1 METAL
6 PNLHPALIHFPI
18 AAVTLGLLADVGLAL
33 RIVPARFDPAAAA
46 LWAVAALS
54 GLAAYLS
61 GEAAHDA
68 LPALGEVIHEAVE
81 SHEHAALPALVA
93 LFAVALLRIGDLWM
107 AARSGSERRALRW
120 TGLALAL
127 VAQGLVLRAA
137 DLGGALVYRHGV
149 AVEAV
154 ALDPSAAAPHEH

>member
-1 METAL
+1 METAP

-33 RIVPARFDPAAAA
+33 RIVPSRFDAAAA
-46 LWAVAALS
+46 SLWAVAALG

-68 LPALGEVIHEAVE
+68 LPALDEVIHEAIE
-81 SHEHAALPALVA
+81 AHEHAALPAVVA
-93 LFAVALLRIGDLWM
+93 LFAVALLRIADLWR
-107 AARSGSERRALRW
+107 AARSGAERRALRW
-120 TGLALAL
+120 TALALAL

-137 DLGGALVYRHGV
+137 DRGGVLVYRHGV

-154 ALDPSAAAPHEH
+154 TLDPNAAAPHEH

>member
-18 AAVTLGLLADVGLAL
+18 AAVTLGLLADVGLAMRL
-33 RIVPARFDPAAAA
+33 VPSRFDPAAAA
-46 LWAVAALS
+46 LWAVAALG

-81 SHEHAALPALVA
+81 AHEHAALPALVA
-93 LFAVALLRIGDLWM
+93 LFAVALVRIGDLWL
-107 AARSGSERRALRW
+107 AARSGTERRAMRW
-120 TGLALAL
+120 TALGLALL
-127 VAQGLVLRAA
+127 AQGLVLRAA

-154 ALDPSAAAPHEH
+154 ATDAAAADHEH